1 MVVNWSGLENEVVI
15 SRGTKIVLLELLLI
29 QMVNIEERI

>member
-15 SRGTKIVLLELLLI
+15 SRSMKIVLLELLLI

>member
-15 SRGTKIVLLELLLI
+15 SRSTKIVLLELLLI
-29 QMVNIEERI
+29 QMVNIQEGI